1 MNEIKEAIANITRLE
16 TLLNKEMEE
25 FVEVQKDLLAM
36 GIDNIAKA
44 EKEFVDQIED
54 KVALLKELNAT
65 LIAKIEEYGSAI
77 RKAS

>member
-1 MNEIKEAIANITRLE
+1 
-16 TLLNKEMEE
+16 
-25 FVEVQKDLLAM
+25 
-36 GIDNIAKA
+36 
-44 EKEFVDQIED
+44 VDQIED

>member
-1 MNEIKEAIANITRLE
+1 MNEIKEAMANITRLE

-54 KVALLKELNAT
+54 KVALLKELNAA
-65 LIAKIEEYGSAI
+65 LIAKIEEYGSAV

>member
-1 MNEIKEAIANITRLE
+1 MNEIKEAMANITRLE